1 MLKLDFEKGKLTLE
15 STRSYTLSEAVLLL
29 LNAILH
35 YVNRA
40 VERTPE
46 KDRGEAKKAIYDM
59 LNLRFSGLLET
70 FAPEFELRP
79 GLTEEAIMKMENELL
94 KDEMSKMQK

>member
-29 LNAILH
+29 LNAILF
-35 YVNRA
+35 YVRRA
-40 VERTPE
+40 VERLPE
-46 KDRGEAKKAIYDM
+46 KDRAEAKKSIYDM

-70 FAPEFELRP
+70 FAPEYELRP
-79 GLTEEAIMKMENELL
+79 DLTSEAIMTMENELL